1 MRRRIKPMALCG
13 SSNAE
18 MRWRCWQM
26 QPVRFEIEIKFYT
39 VAFGEEKE
47 ISEEEAAKLGNL
59 AVCKRFKRRR

>member
-1 MRRRIKPMALCG
+1 
-13 SSNAE
+13 
-18 MRWRCWQM
+18 M
-26 QPVRFEIEIKFYT
+26 QPVKFEIEIKFYT